1 MPYWGC
7 DTLDQIARDC
17 APAELT
23 LEYLNEALFAPLA
36 TMAGIVV
43 QEGVARL
50 HHREPWGSPMALPT
64 GETLHL
70 RTYPPRLVAMLRS
83 GYRPMV
89 VIVAVRRVGT
99 PSAAD
104 DVAFAMCWDDSVALK
119 RARCMSARRRPG
131 RPS

>member
-1 MPYWGC
+1 MGEPYWGC

-43 QEGVARL
+43 QGKASPVFCTE
-50 HHREPWGSPMALPT
+50 EPWGSPMALPT

-70 RTYPPRLVAMLRS
+70 RTYPPRLLANPS
-83 GYRPMV
+83 PPPWQQTTT
-89 VIVAVRRVGT
+89 IKAVPIFTGQAQH
-99 PSAAD
+99 S
-104 DVAFAMCWDDSVALK
+104 
-119 RARCMSARRRPG
+119 
-131 RPS
+131 